1 MSGQKTTR
9 DLRNKMTQTNLQ
21 KFLNTVPSRVK
32 RVITGKVSY
41 FRQYLYKTIVTL
53 DDLFQEAIIEYLRF
67 KNRWGNPAGNKSYYS
82 YLSLAIYQRLSRL
95 LNTQKHYLSGPSHYN
110 KDRKSINFSVIL
122 PDDEDEAE
130 RYSNLL
136 SDPNDDYIAIEK
148 SLDYQRVQKEFER
161 WCESTHSKHTDTLLK
176 YHKIIPNKFGNPYEL
191 EELAREKHTT
201 VDKLRKTV
209 WDVRRQLKARRN
221 SNPVISAFIDE
232 YVA

>member
-1 MSGQKTTR
+1 
-9 DLRNKMTQTNLQ
+9 MTQTTLQ
-21 KFLNTVPSRVK
+21 KYLNTVPSRVK
-32 RVITGKVSY
+32 RVIAGKVSY

-67 KNRWGNPAGNKSYYS
+67 KNKWGDPAGNKSYYS

-110 KDRKSINFSVIL
+110 KDRKNVNFSVIL

-130 RYSNLL
+130 RYSDLL
-136 SDPNDDYIAIEK
+136 SDPNDYYSTIEK
-148 SLDYQRVQKEFER
+148 SLDYQRVQKEFED
-161 WCESTHSKHTDTLLK
+161 WCKGTHSKHTDTLLK
-176 YHKIIPNKFGNPYEL
+176 YHKITPNRFGNPYEL
-191 EELAREKHTT
+191 EELAQEKHTT

-221 SNPVISAFIDE
+221 SNSVISAFIDE
-232 YVA
+232 YVV